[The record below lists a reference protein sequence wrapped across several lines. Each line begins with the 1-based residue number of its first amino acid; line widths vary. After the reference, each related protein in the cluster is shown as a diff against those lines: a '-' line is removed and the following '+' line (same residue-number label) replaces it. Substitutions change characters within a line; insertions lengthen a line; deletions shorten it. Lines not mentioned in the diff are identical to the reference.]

1 MYSKDNEPIC
11 GMCVSAKPAKG
22 VETHCFC
29 ETKKEYVTKG
39 HKGCE
44 EYRYD
49 IFKRKIRRRK
59 SEISEGFSPEDFKL

>member
-11 GMCVSAKPAKG
+11 GLCVNAKPAIG

-29 ETKKEYVTKG
+29 EVKKEYVTKS

-44 EYRYD
+44 GYRYD
-49 IFKRKIRRRK
+49 IFKRKIRRKTSRIA
-59 SEISEGFSPEDFKL
+59 EEFSPEDFKL